1 MSLFPDEIEK
11 QVYEVDYKKMKAE
24 GYPFVPFATWKDI
37 VVALGVLVA
46 LIFCIAYF
54 GVHYDAPADP
64 TSQFLPRPEWYF
76 MFLFE
81 LLKYFPGPWAIIPVA
96 ILPGAIG
103 GVLIALPF
111 LDRNPYRSIGKRPY
125 ALVGALVSALLL
137 VGLTVKP
144 YMDDARDPHSRELQ
158 ESAEKQAEEF
168 RKGEMFAGPSGKL
181 LFQSNCVVCHGA
193 AGNQIPNVALLG
205 KAFIADR
212 NVVEILTNGK
222 GGMPAF
228 KGKLQPNEMEA
239 ISAYLKAEA
248 K

>member
-1 MSLFPDEIEK
+1 MSLFHDEIEK
-11 QVYEVDYKKMKAE
+11 QVYDHDYKQMKAE

-46 LIFCIAYF
+46 LILAVAVW

-103 GVLIALPF
+103 GVLVALPF
-111 LDRNPYRSIGKRPY
+111 LDRNPYRSIGRRPV
-125 ALVGALVSALLL
+125 ALASALISALLL

-144 YMDDARDPHSRELQ
+144 YMDDARDPHARELQ
-158 ESAEKQAEEF
+158 EKAHLQAEEL
-168 RKGEMFAGPSGKL
+168 RKGELFAGPSGSL
-181 LFQSNCVVCHGA
+181 LYQSNCTVCHGA
-193 AGNQIPNVALLG
+193 GGDTIPNVKLLG
-205 KAFIADR
+205 KDFIASR

-222 GGMPAF
+222 GGMPSF
-228 KGKLQPNEMEA
+228 KGKLQPEEMAA
-239 ISAYLKAEA
+239 IEAYLKKEA